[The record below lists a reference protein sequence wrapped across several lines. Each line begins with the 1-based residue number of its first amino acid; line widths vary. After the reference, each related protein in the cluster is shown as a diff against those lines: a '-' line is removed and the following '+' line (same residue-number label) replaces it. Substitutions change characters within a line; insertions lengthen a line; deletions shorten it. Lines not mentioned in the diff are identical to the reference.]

1 MANVTVVGYLRVQ
14 GTGDQIPLRTDSVA
28 EGTETTITTDSN
40 LTVTAQDIGT
50 YKPGVTIVSGEL
62 TAPNGVAYAY
72 ILRNGL
78 VLSVMIPNV
87 AGVSN
92 REAVL
97 TTPVTLRP
105 GDQLRVLV
113 SAAAT
118 RTASLLTLS
127 SSGQSNI
134 FSGTP
139 SGAGTT
145 NLLNITDSE
154 AIGNTLQGQTVVRAC
169 LLTVDGGKI
178 LSSGG
183 AWIRNA
189 SGQLQGAIPAS
200 NPTKVEPMW
209 STVSI
214 PIGLNFTATV
224 VHTA

>member
-14 GTGDQIPLRTDSVA
+14 GTMDQIPLRTDSVA

-50 YKPGVTIVSGEL
+50 YKPGVTIVSGEI
-62 TAPNGVAYAY
+62 TAPNSVSYAY
-72 ILRNGL
+72 ILRNGV
-78 VLSVMIPNV
+78 VLSVMIPNK

-97 TTPVTLRP
+97 STPVTLRP

-127 SSGQSNI
+127 ASGQSNI

-169 LLTVDGGKI
+169 LLTIDGGKI
-178 LSSGG
+178 VSSGG
-183 AWIRNA
+183 CWIRNA
-189 SGQLQGAIPAS
+189 SGTLQGAIPAS
-200 NPTKVEPMW
+200 NPTTVEPMW

-224 VHTA
+224 VTNA